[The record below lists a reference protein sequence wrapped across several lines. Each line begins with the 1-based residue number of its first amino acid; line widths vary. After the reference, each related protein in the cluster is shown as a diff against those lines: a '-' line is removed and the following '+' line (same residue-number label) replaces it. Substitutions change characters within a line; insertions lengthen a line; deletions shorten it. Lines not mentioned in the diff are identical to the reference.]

1 MGNVLRLLGG
11 LVIGAAIGAGAGLLL
26 TPKSGAELQGM
37 VRGHVNNA
45 VEAGKAAQVAKQQEL
60 EQQAGIKRP

>member
-26 TPKSGAELQGM
+26 TPKSGADIQGI

>member
-26 TPKSGAELQGM
+26 TPKSGADIQGM

>member
-11 LVIGAAIGAGAGLLL
+11 LVIGAAVGAGAGLLL
-26 TPKSGAELQGM
+26 TPKSGQELQGM

-45 VEAGKAAQVAKQQEL
+45 LEAGRAAQQAKQQEL
-60 EQQAGIKRP
+60 EEQAGVKRP

>member
-45 VEAGKAAQVAKQQEL
+45 VEAGKAGQVAKQQEL